1 MGAAKPEA
9 VSLSPP
15 RRPLP
20 CSHAAPPPIDS
31 AVPSGIGEPVR
42 FPRLPP
48 TGPSIMHVLVQL
60 RRRPQLTLFTAVH
73 RSESQHRR
81 GLRGRQSWS
90 RASCSRGRAV
100 LGVIEFV
107 TGLCSRAKAASAFIA
122 GSFAASGW
130 GVGSPPG
137 HPGARDGAA
146 GRAARRQPRCRRAP
160 HACPVLCALVVV
172 AHDHESMGARPCDG
186 DFSCPDRMLFYRCS
200 GPLMPCDGGAHAPP
214 ERRLCGFEIWA
225 FWSLSS
231 LMKPSDL
238 SSEIVSEIVQISVIV
253 SRFQY
258 V

>member
-1 MGAAKPEA
+1 MVSSLVLAGAGCAGRDR
-9 VSLSPP
+9 V
-15 RRPLP
+15 RHGPLLQGKGR
-20 CSHAAPPPIDS
+20 
-31 AVPSGIGEPVR
+31 VG
-42 FPRLPP
+42 
-48 TGPSIMHVLVQL
+48 
-60 RRRPQLTLFTAVH
+60 VH
-73 RSESQHRR
+73 RRL
-81 GLRGRQSWS
+81 LRGQRMGSRVAP
-90 RASCSRGRAV
+90 RASRR
-100 LGVIEFV
+100 
-107 TGLCSRAKAASAFIA
+107 
-122 GSFAASGW
+122 SGW
-130 GVGSPPG
+130 GCW
-137 HPGARDGAA
+137 ACCEAY
-146 GRAARRQPRCRRAP
+146 ARRQPRCRRAP